1 MPPPLS
7 EQSRWFSEEVLPHE
21 AQLRGFLRSRFPSLT
36 DLDDLVQ
43 ESYARLLRA
52 RAAGSVSNTKSYLF
66 TTARNAALDL
76 FRRERIISFEGVADL
91 QELSV
96 LQEGTDSADSN
107 NRDEEL
113 EVLTA
118 AIRALPE
125 RCREVLVL
133 RKHHGLSHREIA
145 EKLGI
150 SQNTVNAQITVG
162 MMRCREY
169 FRARGLLP
177 EKRHELQT
185 SQSES

>member
-1 MPPPLS
+1 VPPVS
-7 EQSRWFSEEVLPHE
+7 EQSRWFAEEVLPHE
-21 AQLRGFLRSRFPSLT
+21 PQLRGFLRSRFPALT

-52 RAAGSVSNTKSYLF
+52 REAGKVSNIKSYLF
-66 TTARNAALDL
+66 ATARNAALDW
-76 FRRERIISFEGVADL
+76 FRRRQIVSFERITETR
-91 QELSV
+91 ELSV
-96 LQEGTDSADSN
+96 LEESDVAGAADH
-107 NRDEEL
+107 DDEL
-113 EVLTA
+113 EILTA

-150 SQNTVNAQITVG
+150 SPNTVNAQITLG

-169 FRARGLLP
+169 FRARGLLRETP
-177 EKRHELQT
+177 HELQPT
-185 SQSES
+185 PDAR